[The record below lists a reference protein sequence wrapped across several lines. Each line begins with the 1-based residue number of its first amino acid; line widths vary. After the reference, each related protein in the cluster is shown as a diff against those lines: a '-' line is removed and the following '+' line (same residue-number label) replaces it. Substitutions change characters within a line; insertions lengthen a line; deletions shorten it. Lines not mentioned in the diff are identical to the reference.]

1 MSVQAEQAAAG
12 GSSDPRHHHHS
23 HHSHAH
29 HHANAHS
36 SASLFRAPVKVILLL
51 PPPPPPPP
59 SPPPSPSPP
68 PPPLPSLTLEC
79 LVYREKSDLVVIRH
93 GHFCTGEFD
102 YRSRES
108 IEPYRL
114 VRSTAILR
122 RDISVG
128 KCDGL
133 PSTFLRNQSG
143 NTWSWSAGSLGSTDF
158 NPEFVDKRE
167 STTPAAVLRV
177 YEETPYDHYGDDNDE
192 EDNDD
197 DNDDDDD
204 DDEDVR
210 MTFRILPLTFS
221 RVQQSTP
228 SGLRNPDLSVSL
240 YAG

>member
-1 MSVQAEQAAAG
+1 MRRRSRGVGEGWRTVGGELEYGFLAAIAATVEKAELDRSNEYQTAGYLPLNASLERDRLRERERQARAAMSVQAEQAAAG

-36 SASLFRAPVKVILLL
+36 SASLFRAPVKFLILV
-51 PPPPPPPP
+51 
-59 SPPPSPSPP
+59 S
-68 PPPLPSLTLEC
+68 
-79 LVYREKSDLVVIRH
+79 K
-93 GHFCTGEFD
+93 
-102 YRSRES
+102 
-108 IEPYRL
+108 
-114 VRSTAILR
+114 
-122 RDISVG
+122 
-128 KCDGL
+128 L

-177 YEETPYDHYGDDNDE
+177 YEETPYDRYGDDNVK

-197 DNDDDDD
+197 DNDDDDDDDDD

-210 MTFRILPLTFS
+210 MTFRILPLTLS